1 VVHDYHKDRVALTI
15 LGGQLMSYQV
25 KVDDKVKMTFD
36 DEGQANDYAKT
47 VAGVVVPMGQD
58 APKETENAQKLEQ

>member
-1 VVHDYHKDRVALTI
+1 
-15 LGGQLMSYQV
+15 MSYQV